1 MSIYEKL
8 ETLGVVLPEMP
19 APLAKFVPFVRTGNL
34 IFVSG
39 HIAKRDGK
47 PWIGKLGDG
56 ISIADGQQAARG
68 VAIDLL
74 AVLHAATGDLEKIS
88 RIVKLLVL
96 VNAAPTFT
104 EAHLVANGASE
115 LLGDLFGE
123 RGTHARSAIGVA
135 QLPFGTCV
143 EVELVAEVSF

>member
-1 MSIYEKL
+1 MSVYDKIES
-8 ETLGVVLPEMP
+8 LGIVLPP
-19 APLAKFVPFVRTGNL
+19 LPPPLAKFVPFVRTGNL

-47 PWIGKLGDG
+47 SWAGKLGEG
-56 ISIADGQQAARG
+56 IALAEGQQAARS
-68 VAIDLL
+68 VAVDLL
-74 AVLHAATGDLEKIS
+74 AVLHAATDDLDRIA

-115 LLGDLFGE
+115 LLGEIFGE
-123 RGTHARSAIGVA
+123 AGTHARSAMGVA

-143 EVELVAEVSF
+143 EVELIAEVR

>member
-1 MSIYEKL
+1 MSVYEKL
-8 ETLGVVLPEMP
+8 ESLGIVLPEMP
-19 APLAKFVPFVRTGNL
+19 EPLAKFVPFVRSGNL

-47 PWIGKLGDG
+47 PWVGKLGET
-56 ISIADGQQAARG
+56 ITLADGQQAARG
-68 VAIDLL
+68 VAVDLL
-74 AVLHAATGDLEKIS
+74 AVLHAATGDLEQIT

-96 VNAAPTFT
+96 VNAGPAFT

-115 LLGDLFGE
+115 LLGDVFGE
-123 RGTHARSAIGVA
+123 RGTHARSAMGVA

-143 EVELVAEVSF
+143 EVELIAEVR